1 MKFSAALSTVFL
13 ASAATA
19 FAPAAF
25 IPKTLS
31 TSSVALPMAFE
42 SKIFKTEDVT
52 LAGTTETIVKG
63 GRDLFPL
70 LPKAFEGIK
79 RVGVIGWGS
88 QAPAQAQNMKDSLE
102 DAGAD
107 IKVSIG
113 LREGSSSFEEAK
125 EAGFSEEDDTL
136 GEMFDIIGKSD
147 LVMLLI
153 SDAAQAKLYKKIFE
167 TMKPGATLGLSHGF
181 LLGHLDSIGEKFPA
195 DMDVI
200 AVCPKGMGP
209 SVRRL
214 YEQGKKVN
222 GAGINS
228 SFGVHQDV
236 SGKAT
241 DLALGW
247 GVAVG
252 APFIFETTLRS
263 EYKSDIFGE
272 RGILLGAVH
281 GIVESLYRRY
291 QRQGMSPEQ
300 AFIES
305 SESITGNIV
314 KTISTKGIKA
324 VYDGLNDDD
333 KKIFQTSYSASY
345 KPAKE
350 ILQEIYD
357 EVSSG
362 NEIRTVIM
370 HGDRLDK
377 YPVGKIDGTDTWV
390 VGEKVRASRDEDN
403 IPLNPFTAGVYVAT
417 MMAQCDVLLEEGHAY
432 SEVIN
437 ESVIEAVD
445 SLCPYMHYRGVAFM
459 VDNCS
464 FTAKTG
470 SRKWA
475 PRFDYILDQLAY
487 TAVDNGKPVDDQLIA
502 DFESHR
508 IHGAVEECCKLR
520 PSVDISC
527 AEATTTKE
535 IVIE

>member
-1 MKFSAALSTVFL
+1 MKFTAAATALFL
-13 ASAATA
+13 ASASA
-19 FAPAAF
+19 FAPRNAVNKVAA
-25 IPKTLS
+25 PSS
-31 TSSVALPMAFE
+31 TAMNGFSSEIFE
-42 SKIFKTEDVT
+42 TTEVDFADT
-52 LAGTTETIVKG
+52 KETIVKG

-79 RVGVIGWGS
+79 QVGVIGWGS

-102 DAGAD
+102 EAGAD
-107 IKVSIG
+107 TKVVIG
-113 LREGSSSFEEAK
+113 LRPTSASYEQAK
-125 EAGFSEEDDTL
+125 EVGFSEEDGTL
-136 GEMFDIIGKSD
+136 GEMYDVIKNSD

-153 SDAAQAKLYKKIFE
+153 SDAAQAKLYKEIFAA
-167 TMKPGATLGLSHGF
+167 MKPGATLGLSHGF
-181 LLGHLDSIGEKFPA
+181 LLGYLDSINEKFPD

-214 YEQGKKVN
+214 YEQGKEVN

-228 SFGVHQDV
+228 SFAVHQDV

-241 DLALGW
+241 ELALGW

-252 APFIFETTLRS
+252 SPFMFETSLRS
-263 EYKSDIFGE
+263 EYCSDIYGE

-291 QRQGMSPEQ
+291 QRQGMSKEE
-300 AFIES
+300 AFVNS

-314 KTISTKGIKA
+314 KIISTQGIKA
-324 VYDGLNDDD
+324 VYEGLNDDD
-333 KKIFQTSYSASY
+333 KKTFQTAYSAAY
-345 KPAKE
+345 KPSKE

-370 HGDRLDK
+370 HGDRLDR

-390 VGEKVRASRDEDN
+390 LGEQVRAERDDDK

-417 MMAQCDVLLEEGHAY
+417 MMAQIDVLLEEGHPY
-432 SEVIN
+432 SEVVN

-487 TAVDNGKPVDDQLIA
+487 TAVDNGVAVNEQLIS
-502 DFESHR
+502 DFESHKV
-508 IHGAVEECCKLR
+508 HQAVEECCKLR
-520 PSVDISC
+520 PSVDISLF
-527 AEATTTKE
+527 AETSTKE